1 MRGLTLVKMTLV
13 KSHALI
19 VDGIENSETVTKL
32 FME

>member
-1 MRGLTLVKMTLV
+1 MRGLTLV

>member
-1 MRGLTLVKMTLV
+1 MRGLTLVK
-13 KSHALI
+13 SYALI